1 MGGKIMTT
9 LMFSSYRSLMAVV
22 AAFALLGATI
32 VVADEPS
39 MAERLQRLEDREA
52 IRALLERFFE
62 FQESRDFKAF
72 ANLFTTDGEL
82 ILRRGHLK
90 GGPAGILAAMTRG
103 STGAD
108 RANAPASG
116 MKHILSNMYIDVNG
130 DTATAMSRW
139 TLLVPTEDNRT
150 RVGGTGRY
158 GDELVREDGEWKFQ
172 RRVIY
177 RDIPVIDAP
186 RAEPAT
192 N

>member
-1 MGGKIMTT
+1 MN
-9 LMFSSYRSLMAVV
+9 FSRFSQIILIIEFR
-22 AAFALLGATI
+22 LLLRHS
-32 VVADEPS
+32 VL
-39 MAERLQRLEDREA
+39 AEELVL
-52 IRALLERFFE
+52 
-62 FQESRDFKAF
+62 
-72 ANLFTTDGEL
+72 TVL

-90 GGPAGILAAMTRG
+90 GGPAGILASMTRG

-116 MKHILSNMYIDVNG
+116 MKHILSNVYLDVNG

-139 TLLVPTEDNRT
+139 TLFVPTEDNRT
-150 RVGGTGRY
+150 RVGGIGRY

-186 RAEPAT
+186 RADPAT